1 MPKSFQIY
9 KTFIFRK
16 CFTLYK
22 GGIGEY
28 HGQYLSPALDEIQNE
43 ASVVDIVVYGEC
55 FNAIEAGI
63 QQLEKMIEGDFGTKE
78 FTEEIIQKLS
88 KSQVCYI
95 ISNT

>member
-1 MPKSFQIY
+1 MPKSLQIY
-9 KTFIFRK
+9 RAFIFRK

-55 FNAIEAGI
+55 NKALETGI
-63 QQLEKMIEGDFGTKE
+63 QQLEKMIDGDFVTKE

-88 KSQVCYI
+88 KSQVCHL
-95 ISNT
+95 ISNS